1 MKNQSTKGSLRV
13 CQGLAL
19 AGLMLVWGA
28 GAAQAQAVARASAK
42 APAAALEAKET
53 TLAEAKASLLAR
65 LQELDKEFE
74 LQLNETAP
82 VSMAPEP
89 IAGPASQP
97 AAAPVPPVDLSTA
110 LLESIEGTKNPGATL
125 VDQDPATPDLK
136 AMQTNIATNSF
147 LVKKIEALE
156 RMLELM
162 ETKEQILTEQK
173 SFDKRL
179 KTVQA
184 KVEQSNRKPTDE

>member
-1 MKNQSTKGSLRV
+1 MKNQFIKGSLRV
-13 CQGLAL
+13 CQGWVL
-19 AGLMLVWGA
+19 AGLVLVCGA
-28 GAAQAQAVARASAK
+28 GAAQAQAVARASAN

-74 LQLNETAP
+74 LQLEETAP
-82 VSMAPEP
+82 ATMAPEP
-89 IAGPASQP
+89 VARPARQP
-97 AAAPVPPVDLSTA
+97 AAAPARPVDLSTA
-110 LLESIEGTKNPGATL
+110 LLESIEGTRNPGATL
-125 VDQDPATPDLK
+125 VDQQPDLK
-136 AMQTNIATNSF
+136 AMQTNIAANSF

-162 ETKEQILTEQK
+162 EKKEQILTEQK

-184 KVEQSNRKPTDE
+184 KVEQNNRKAREE

>member
-19 AGLMLVWGA
+19 AGLMLVCGA
-28 GAAQAQAVARASAK
+28 GAAQTQTVARARAK
-42 APAAALEAKET
+42 TPAAALEAKET
-53 TLAEAKASLLAR
+53 TLAEAKAALLAR

-74 LQLNETAP
+74 LQLEETAP
-82 VSMAPEP
+82 ATMAPEP
-89 IAGPASQP
+89 IACPAGQP
-97 AAAPVPPVDLSTA
+97 AAASAQPVDLSTA

-125 VDQDPATPDLK
+125 VDQDAATPDLK
-136 AMQTNIATNSF
+136 AMQTTIAAKSF

-162 ETKEQILTEQK
+162 EMKEQLLTEQK

-184 KVEQSNRKPTDE
+184 KVEQSNRKRKDE